1 MFPCFHRGCSG
12 HDRELAAIHHTLEH
26 LVTTVDQLA
35 QDFATFQ
42 TDVQTGFDALKA
54 QIAASNPNGIPAD
67 VQAKIDAL
75 DATIN
80 SADVA
85 VKAETTTAPPA
96 PTAPAADGS
105 STPTDVP
112 PAA

>member
-12 HDRELAAIHHTLEH
+12 HDRELAAIYHTLEH

-35 QDFATFQ
+35 QDFATYQ
-42 TDVQTGFDALKA
+42 TDVQTDFDELKA
-54 QIAASNPNGIPAD
+54 QIAASNGGTIPAD

-80 SADVA
+80 AADVVA
-85 VKAETTTAPPA
+85 KAEVTTPTPQ
-96 PTAPAADGS
+96 PTAPATDAPS
-105 STPTDVP
+105 DVP
-112 PAA
+112 PAV